1 MSKEQSLILDH
12 TKIEQKI
19 SRMAYQIY
27 EDHYDQKE
35 IIIAGIQENGFL
47 LAKMFRDKLSEIA
60 SFEIK
65 LEALKIDKKN
75 PLQSDLEINLTEKEL
90 KNKCIV
96 LVDDVLNSGK
106 TMIYGLQVF
115 LKSPVKKLSTA
126 VLINRSHNR
135 FPVKADYIG
144 MSLSTTLKEHI
155 EVDFSKKGK
164 FAAYLS

>member
-1 MSKEQSLILDH
+1 MSKEQTLILDH
-12 TKIEQKI
+12 NKIEQKI
-19 SRMAYQIY
+19 NRMAYQIY

-35 IIIAGIQENGFL
+35 IILAGIQENGYL
-47 LAKMFRDKLSEIA
+47 LAKMFKEKLSEMA
-60 SFEIK
+60 PFEVK

-75 PLQSDLEINLTEKEL
+75 PIQSELELSISDKDL

-106 TMIYGLQVF
+106 TMIYGLQAF
-115 LKSPVKKLSTA
+115 LSAPVKKLSTA